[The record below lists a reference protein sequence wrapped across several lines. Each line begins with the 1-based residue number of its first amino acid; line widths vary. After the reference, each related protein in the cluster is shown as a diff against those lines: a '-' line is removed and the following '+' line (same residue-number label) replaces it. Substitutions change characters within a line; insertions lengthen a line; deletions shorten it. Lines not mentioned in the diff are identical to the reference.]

1 MPTREGFALASYGDP
16 ESRKTWS
23 GTPYNLMT
31 AFRRLGY
38 PVSGINSLTD
48 NNLVKAS
55 QLAVHKVRYPT
66 TNFRR
71 GPVARHH
78 SAGRVA
84 RAASGFPKV
93 LHTSLY
99 HLPLRRPP
107 LGQEQY
113 LYLDFTWDMDL
124 KLSLGNTL
132 GEMRPYSKDEQA
144 VEDLN
149 RAAYAQMT
157 HFFSISD
164 FVRDN
169 LVQHYGIP
177 SEKITVVGTGIN
189 LEFLQPVPPR
199 DYTKRELLFSSKI
212 EGGWDY
218 KGGALLL
225 EAFQI
230 ARQQVPDLKLTLVG
244 LEDYAERAKDVPGVT
259 AHGYVS
265 WEELLALFRS
275 ATLYAMPALK
285 EPWGLVYLEAMAC
298 QTPILGL
305 NRLAFPEI
313 SGHGKYGFIADDA
326 TPEAVARAI
335 VEAVSDPER
344 LRQMGEAGR
353 ERCKNQFTW
362 DHVVSAIA
370 GKMGI
375 APTDSEQNSL

>member
-1 MPTREGFALASYGDP
+1 MQSREGFVLASYGDP

-66 TNFRR
+66 TNFRI
-71 GPVARHH
+71 GPVARGH
-78 SAGRVA
+78 SAGRVV

-99 HLPLRRPP
+99 HLPLRNPP
-107 LGQEQY
+107 PGQEQY
-113 LYLDFTWDMDL
+113 LYLDFTWDL
-124 KLSLGNTL
+124 
-132 GEMRPYSKDEQA
+132 EMNSGFDPTQGDPPPFSKDGQV

-149 RAAYAQMT
+149 KAAYAQMT
-157 HFFSISD
+157 HFFCISD

-169 LVQHYGIP
+169 LVRHYRISP
-177 SEKITVVGTGIN
+177 EKITVVGTGIN
-189 LEFLQPVPPR
+189 MEFLQPVPPK
-199 DYTKRELLFSSKI
+199 DYTKREILFSSKI
-212 EGGWDY
+212 IGGWEY

-225 EAFQI
+225 EAFQL

-244 LEDYAERAKDVPGVT
+244 LDEYAERAKDVPGVT

-265 WEELLALFRS
+265 WEELLALFRG
-275 ATLYAMPALK
+275 ATLFAMPALR
-285 EPWGLVYLEAMAC
+285 EPWGLVYLEALAC

-313 SGHGKYGFIADDA
+313 SGHGQYGFMAAEA
-326 TPEAVARAI
+326 TPKAVAQAI
-335 VEAVSDPER
+335 VEAVSDPKR
-344 LRQMGEAGR
+344 LQKMGEAGR
-353 ERCKNQFTW
+353 KRCQDHFTW
-362 DHVVSAIA
+362 DHVATTIA

-375 APTDSEQNSL
+375 APTNAE